1 MRREIDFD
9 FNVGFG
15 VEKGVNSI
23 LFLLGYFF
31 ELVFILVSFLKLSG
45 VLKLINMAYNLII
58 KISVKLRIKIRW

>member
-9 FNVGFG
+9 FDVGFG

>member
-1 MRREIDFD
+1 VRREIDFD

-58 KISVKLRIKIRW
+58 KIGVKL